1 MKFTIETEPFIRMV
15 QEAHIS
21 KAKNGGTAR
30 LIACRG
36 RVYVEGPST
45 VAETEALIA
54 EEGQCKVSFEKL
66 MQVLKGLRDE
76 PTLTLQA
83 DTTWLRCGTA
93 SLPISGFS
101 AYAVAP
107 TRFHVHL
114 ASEAGVVSSRFLAN
128 SVAQGA

>member
-1 MKFTIETEPFIRMV
+1 MKFSIETEPFIRMV
-15 QEAHIS
+15 QEAHTS
-21 KAKNGGTAR
+21 NRNGGTAR

-36 RVYVEGPST
+36 RVYVEGQST
-45 VAETEALIA
+45 VAETEAVIA

-66 MQVLKGLRDE
+66 LQLLKGRRDE
-76 PTLTLQA
+76 PMLTLQA

-114 ASEAGVVSSRFLAN
+114 ASETGVVSSKFLVN
-128 SVAQGA
+128 SLAQEV